1 MTLSGYVRQSKLDE
15 YVTVIKF
22 NDTVKKMET
31 LEQAIND
38 MSNFFDKRLEKLE
51 LFIKSIPGKESSM
64 KNDKSIS
71 EEIDILKLERN
82 KNSKEIEEIEAK
94 IKSMEKKQSILICDI
109 NKTKIKM
116 MNTRK
121 ILKQ

>member
-51 LFIKSIPGKESSM
+51 LFIKSLQGKESSM

-94 IKSMEKKQSILICDI
+94 IKSMEKKQNILICDI
-109 NKTKIKM
+109 DKNKI
-116 MNTRK
+116 
-121 ILKQ
+121 